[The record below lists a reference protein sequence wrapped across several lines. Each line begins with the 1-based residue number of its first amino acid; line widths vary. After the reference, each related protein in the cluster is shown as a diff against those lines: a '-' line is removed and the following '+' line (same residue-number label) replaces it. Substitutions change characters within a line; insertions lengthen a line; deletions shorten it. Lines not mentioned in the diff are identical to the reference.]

1 MIETEYMI
9 RGEEE
14 TTTESYQNSRLQ
26 LSFMYKF

>member
-1 MIETEYMI
+1 MV

-14 TTTESYQNSRLQ
+14 TTTESYQNNRLQ